1 MPELTVATKQNIEEH
16 IQRLKTA
23 MEGDDAEAI
32 KRTSEELMQASHKV
46 AETMYQQASQAGA
59 EQAQEQPGE
68 TAGAAGSDEEVV
80 EAEFEE
86 VDEDK
91 K

>member
-1 MPELTVATKQNIEEH
+1 
-16 IQRLKTA
+16 

-32 KRTSEELMQASHKV
+32 KRGSEELMQASHKV
-46 AETMYQQASQAGA
+46 AEAMYRQATQAGA
-59 EQAQEQPGE
+59 EGGAQQQAGG
-68 TAGAAGSDEEVV
+68 AASGAAGGAEEVV

>member
-1 MPELTVATKQNIEEH
+1 
-16 IQRLKTA
+16 
-23 MEGDDAEAI
+23 
-32 KRTSEELMQASHKV
+32 MQASHKV
-46 AETMYQQASQAGA
+46 AEAMYQQASQAGA
-59 EQAQEQPGE
+59 GQAQQQSGE
-68 TAGAAGSDEEVV
+68 TASGAAGSDEEVV

>member
-1 MPELTVATKQNIEEH
+1 MYTPRHLADKI
-16 IQRLKTA
+16 LKSKTA
-23 MEGDDAEAI
+23 MEGDDVEAI
-32 KRTSEELMQASHKV
+32 KQESEQLMQASHKV
-46 AETMYQQASQAGA
+46 AEAMYQQATQAGA
-59 EQAQEQPGE
+59 TGADQEQQAGTASGAPG
-68 TAGAAGSDEEVV
+68 GDEEVV

>member
-1 MPELTVATKQNIEEH
+1 
-16 IQRLKTA
+16 
-23 MEGDDAEAI
+23 MESDDAAAI
-32 KRTSEELMQASHKV
+32 KRASDELMQASHKV
-46 AETMYQQASQAGA
+46 AETMYQQATQAGGEEA
-59 EQAQEQPGE
+59 AQQQAG
-68 TAGAAGSDEEVV
+68 GAASGAGQDEEEVV

>member
-1 MPELTVATKQNIEEH
+1 
-16 IQRLKTA
+16 
-23 MEGDDAEAI
+23 MEGDDAETI
-32 KRTSEELMQASHKV
+32 KRGSEELMQASHKV
-46 AETMYQQASQAGA
+46 AEAMYQQATQAGA
-59 EQAQEQPGE
+59 GEAQQQPGE
-68 TAGAAGSDEEVV
+68 AASGAAGSEEEVV